1 MLERLFPTHLNNDY
15 RGNPAAKWAFGFITM
30 LTLGRSLVHIFAL
43 DGGAKSIATI
53 PLDTFTQNGAATVVL
68 MFSLWGLSQLLI
80 GILYGVVLWRY
91 QAFIPFMYLLL
102 MVEYSMRIFLGWYK
116 PIEITGTAPGGV
128 GNYILVP
135 FALLMFI
142 LSLGNRKKEA

>member
-1 MLERLFPTHLNNDY
+1 MLERLFPTRLNNDY
-15 RGNPAAKWAFGFITM
+15 RGSPAAKWAFGFITM

-142 LSLGNRKKEA
+142 LSLRNRKKEA